1 MMEPIVF
8 SCVVSPSSNDHSL
21 EGPHLALHKLFFL
34 MCLEWFSQFIYFC
47 LRIDC
52 LWYSIRSR
60 IPLNKTGREDLMN
73 LCDMVAR
80 FPQAKLPRRWRSTN
94 SIGIRQT
101 WTFSSLN
108 SWLVRTL
115 LLLLVYLVLLKSLLI
130 LTMPCT
136 LDSSVLLL
144 ILKLILR
151 SFYVTVE
158 LYQGTLSRDWLFAS

>member
-8 SCVVSPSSNDHSL
+8 ICVVSPSSNYHSL

-34 MCLEWFSQFIYFC
+34 TCLEWFSLCNDFC
-47 LRIDC
+47 FRIDC
-52 LWYSIRSR
+52 LWYSSRSWK
-60 IPLNKTGREDLMN
+60 PLNKTGREDLMN
-73 LCDMVAR
+73 LCYIVGR
-80 FPQAKLPRRWRSTN
+80 FPQAKLPRGWRSTN

-101 WTFSSLN
+101 WTFSCLD

-130 LTMPCT
+130 LTMPCA